1 MNAHKKARVEA
12 IRANTAYPTY
22 RSIIGIITV
31 ILMILAGLQ
40 ALGALILGFGAGAAL
55 HNGLAG
61 FAVILLGL
69 GSAAL
74 AFFLAKIWNE
84 GAQILVDI
92 GDSVLDANPS
102 IAPMP
107 GLPPNA
113 SLTSSLGVIPAAAPP
128 VPLAAASYP
137 ADGQ

>member
-22 RSIIGIITV
+22 RSIIGIITL

-92 GDSVLDANPS
+92 GDSIMDANPAVPS
-102 IAPMP
+102 NTV
-107 GLPPNA
+107 PPNA
-113 SLTSSLGVIPAAAPP
+113 GAINAGAINTGPLPVSS
-128 VPLAAASYP
+128 PLLPNTPSY
-137 ADGQ
+137 